1 MYFIQSS
8 IVFTQD
14 LMSISGSH
22 LGYHITLV
30 ILSP

>member
-14 LMSISGSH
+14 PVSISGSH
-22 LGYHITLV
+22 LGHHIILV